1 MSERLFVAVDLPDA
15 LVDDVADAQ
24 APFADAEGEG
34 LRLTDPSQAHVTLQ
48 FLGDVESSRVPDVT
62 EAVEDALD
70 AAGVTPFAATV
81 GGYGVFPSR
90 EYVSVVWT
98 GFRRGGAELTR
109 LHEAVERETARLG
122 FAGDDHEFTP
132 HVTLARVDD
141 ARPKAL
147 VLRVLGEADP
157 EVGSFRVGEV
167 RLKRSTLTPDGPE
180 YETVARAAL

>member
-15 LVDDVADAQ
+15 LVDGVADAQ

-34 LRLTDPSQAHVTLQ
+34 LRFTDPAQAHVTLQ
-48 FLGDVESSRVPDVT
+48 FLGDVETDRLPAVV
-62 EAVEDALD
+62 EVVEDAVD
-70 AAGVTPFAATV
+70 AAGVAPFEARV

-90 EYVSVVWT
+90 DYVSVVWT
-98 GFRRGGAELTR
+98 GFRAGGPELTR
-109 LHEAVERETARLG
+109 LAEAVRGETARLG
-122 FAGDDHEFTP
+122 FEGDDHEFTP

-147 VLRVLGEADP
+147 VRRVLDEADP

-167 RLKRSTLTPDGPE
+167 RLKRSTLTPEGPE